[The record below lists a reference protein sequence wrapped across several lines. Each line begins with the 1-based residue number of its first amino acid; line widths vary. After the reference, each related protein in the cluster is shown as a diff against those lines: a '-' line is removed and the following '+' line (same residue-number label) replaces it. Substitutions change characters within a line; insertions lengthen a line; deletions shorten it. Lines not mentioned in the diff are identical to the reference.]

1 MKVRNGFVS
10 NSSSSSFILKFDKN
24 RNLKDQVSE
33 MLDKV
38 VIVFDLEEDI
48 QYCITEKDINE
59 EDYEN
64 YEQYHKALLDT
75 YKEHVLKDLVE
86 DLECPMD
93 KESIREDLETIKHI
107 SEITFDNWNLIK
119 NSYLLH
125 YNWNT
130 SRYYFDKDLA
140 QRILDDNEN
149 TYHTISISDH
159 WNEDRNYDGK
169 LEFWLEFNTQYV
181 VKYESN
187 H

>member
-24 RNLKDQVSE
+24 RSLEDQVKE
-33 MLDKV
+33 MLDRV
-38 VIVFDLEEDI
+38 VITSDLEEDI
-48 QYCITEKDINE
+48 QYCITEKDICE
-59 EDYEN
+59 EDYED

-75 YKEHVLKDLVE
+75 YKEHALKDLVE
-86 DLECPMD
+86 DLEYPMD
-93 KESIREDLETIKHI
+93 KESIREDLETIKSI
-107 SEITFDNWNLIK
+107 SKITFDNINLIK

-130 SRYYFDKDLA
+130 SQYYFDEDLA
-140 QRILDDNEN
+140 QRILNDNEH
-149 TYHTISISDH
+149 TYHTICISDH

-169 LEFWLEFNTQYV
+169 LEFWLEYDNKYV